1 MKRLI
6 LAALSCLVPVLAF
19 AAGLNGIKGADDR
32 VEVVANQYPW
42 SAVGRLNN
50 GQGGHCSGILLGP
63 KLAVTAAHCLWNKK
77 TRRPMPATSL
87 RFVAGYDRGQ
97 YLAFTNVESTIIAPS
112 WQFDVP
118 YSPVLASH
126 DWALL
131 ILAEPL
137 GDKVGWVGLGAAPG
151 PADWLVTVGYGQD
164 KAHIPAAHL
173 GCHVAG
179 KLASGVLT
187 HDCDA
192 VHGDSGAPVLVW
204 RNGAPSLSAIHVA
217 TFGYGGG
224 KYLGG
229 AVPVDVF
236 AAEARKQGAQTT
248 GKAGSLSQKLDGPVA
263 ERITAQ

>member
-6 LAALSCLVPVLAF
+6 LAALACLVPVLAC

-32 VEVVANQYPW
+32 IEVAANQYPW

-50 GQGGHCSGILLGP
+50 GQGGHCSGILVGP

-77 TRRPMPATSL
+77 TRRPMPAASL

-97 YLAFTNVESTIIAPS
+97 YLAFTNVESTII
-112 WQFDVP
+112 
-118 YSPVLASH
+118 
-126 DWALL
+126 
-131 ILAEPL
+131 
-137 GDKVGWVGLGAAPG
+137 DKVGWVGLGTAPG

-204 RNGAPSLSAIHVA
+204 KNGAPTLAAIHVA

-229 AVPVDVF
+229 AVPVDAF
-236 AAEARKQGAQTT
+236 AAEARRQGAQLS
-248 GKAGSLSQKLDGPVA
+248 GKPGELSQSLDAAIPVSP
-263 ERITAQ
+263 RP